1 MKVKWNPFQFI
12 LTWFIILLIIALVMY
27 FDSSYSIAL
36 SAASAGIIWIPYVLT
51 ALIKASFHYESKKE
65 IYLYSGWGWVIY
77 FVITGFLLINGI
89 ITEPKTKAPYFALDN
104 ETQEIFKELDKD
116 KANIKSKRG
125 NNTLECKKIRIGEK
139 EICSPL
145 IRDMVECYEEDNIK
159 SRVDQFK
166 VQGNTI
172 HAYYVSDSLYKRIK
186 NTTDYFVVSD
196 CFKVFSVNKTQ
207 NLAVSTAQLDE
218 IFKMTTKSY
227 RKDLYNKSFDNFDKK
242 YSFLTLDS
250 PVLIEEYEPHPDI
263 RTALILVKSNIS
275 GKESF
280 SLMTLNQVVVKERL
294 LFYSYHLIY
303 NGKESIDFAK
313 SKSDY
318 YGLKLVNEN

>member
-1 MKVKWNPFQFI
+1 MKVIWNPFQFI
-12 LTWFIILLIIALVMY
+12 LTWFIILLIIAFVMY
-27 FDSSYSIAL
+27 FESSYSIAL

-51 ALIKASFHYESKKE
+51 ALVKASFHYESKKE
-65 IYLYSGWGWVIY
+65 IYLYSGWGWIIY
-77 FVITGFLLINGI
+77 FVIMGSLAINGMMSKP
-89 ITEPKTKAPYFALDN
+89 PKQPFSALDK
-104 ETQEIFKELDKD
+104 ETLEIFKELDKN
-116 KANIKSKRG
+116 KA
-125 NNTLECKKIRIGEK
+125 LECKKINIGEK

-145 IRDMVECYEEDNIK
+145 INGMIECYEEDNIK

-207 NLAVSTAQLDE
+207 NLSVSTAQLDE
-218 IFKMTTKSY
+218 IFKMTTKSFT
-227 RKDLYNKSFDNFDKK
+227 KEQYNKTFDNFDKK

-263 RTALILVKSNIS
+263 RTALILMKSNVK

-294 LFYSYHLIY
+294 LFYSYHLMY